1 MRCAVFQSL
10 IRESYGEKLLDNE
23 HRRTIDEIKWRIE
36 KDFIQQALTLVESK
50 MPTEIIRNNFLYC
63 PELFDKGSSGTFIK
77 TSERDHLEEK
87 DSPKKPWEPRT
98 YCIYEQKKARTE
110 INVLVRLHM
119 QLKQI
124 RNDTNHAGNKDRF
137 DINIIRNALK
147 IYVELYE
154 AILQKLS
161 H

>member
-1 MRCAVFQSL
+1 MQTIAEGIQLCDVKKFEIGLSSLSASLDMLKSTTEAKSSLSYLALFQSL

-23 HRRTIDEIKWRIE
+23 HRRTIDEIKWCIE

-87 DSPKKPWEPRT
+87 DSPKKRWEPRT
-98 YCIYEQKKARTE
+98 YCIYEQKKPA
-110 INVLVRLHM
+110 
-119 QLKQI
+119 
-124 RNDTNHAGNKDRF
+124 
-137 DINIIRNALK
+137 
-147 IYVELYE
+147 
-154 AILQKLS
+154 QKS
-161 H
+161 MFSFACICS